1 MRRNH
6 RQATIALSVAL
17 FSLALTPSHADVTPS
32 PTPYPTATSFKALQ
46 EQYKKDREAF
56 IQAVKNRE
64 QRIREINSAFKAS
77 VDKATYEAKT
87 LMATATTPD
96 QKNAISAQRR
106 SAVAAAI
113 VARESA
119 VAALGSLPT
128 PPTEPVRPTKMASP
142 MHERSEGKAKALTI
156 RLIPLS

>member
-1 MRRNH
+1 MRRSH

-17 FSLALTPSHADVTPS
+17 FSLALTPSHADVTPA
-32 PTPYPTATSFKALQ
+32 PTPSPTATSFKALQ

-128 PPTEPVRPTKMASP
+128 PPTEPVRPTKMAAPGMSDQ
-142 MHERSEGKAKALTI
+142 KAKPK
-156 RLIPLS
+156 R

>member
-6 RQATIALSVAL
+6 RQATIALSVVL

-32 PTPYPTATSFKALQ
+32 PTPSPTATSFKALQ

-128 PPTEPVRPTKMASP
+128 PPTEPVRPTKMAAPGMSDQ
-142 MHERSEGKAKALTI
+142 KAKPK
-156 RLIPLS
+156 R

>member
-32 PTPYPTATSFKALQ
+32 PTPSPTATSFKALQ
-46 EQYKKDREAF
+46 DQYKKDREAF
-56 IQAVKNRE
+56 VQAVKNRE

-106 SAVAAAI
+106 SAIAAAI

-128 PPTEPVRPTKMASP
+128 PPSEPVRPTKMASP
-142 MHERSEGKAKALTI
+142 SMSDQKAKPK
-156 RLIPLS
+156 R

>member
-1 MRRNH
+1 MRRKH
-6 RQATIALSVAL
+6 QQAITALVVAI
-17 FSLALTPSHADVTPS
+17 FSLGIAPSYADVTPS
-32 PTPYPTATSFKALQ
+32 PTPSPTATTFKALQ

-56 IQAVKNRE
+56 NQAVKNRE

-119 VAALGSLPT
+119 VAALEPLPA
-128 PPTEPVRPTKMASP
+128 PPSEPVRPSKMASP
-142 MHERSEGKAKALTI
+142 SMSDQKAKPK
-156 RLIPLS
+156 R

>member
-6 RQATIALSVAL
+6 RQATIAISVAL
-17 FSLALTPSHADVTPS
+17 FSLALTPLHADVTPS
-32 PTPYPTATSFKALQ
+32 PTPSPTATSFKALQ
-46 EQYKKDREAF
+46 EQYKKDRETF

-128 PPTEPVRPTKMASP
+128 PPIEPVRPTKMATPGMSDQ
-142 MHERSEGKAKALTI
+142 KAKPK
-156 RLIPLS
+156 R

>member
-1 MRRNH
+1 MRIG
-6 RQATIALSVAL
+6 ASTAIIIALSTV
-17 FSLALTPSHADVTPS
+17 SLTGVHAEPTPS
-32 PTPYPTATSFKALQ
+32 PSPSMLNFKAAQ

-128 PPTEPVRPTKMASP
+128 PPTEPVRPTKMAAPGMSDQ
-142 MHERSEGKAKALTI
+142 KAKPK
-156 RLIPLS
+156 R

>member
-6 RQATIALSVAL
+6 RQATIALSVVL

-32 PTPYPTATSFKALQ
+32 PTPSPTAISFKALQ

-142 MHERSEGKAKALTI
+142 SMSDQKAKPK
-156 RLIPLS
+156 R

>member
-6 RQATIALSVAL
+6 RQATIALSVVL

-32 PTPYPTATSFKALQ
+32 PTPSPTATSFKALQ

-56 IQAVKNRE
+56 IQAVRNRE

-142 MHERSEGKAKALTI
+142 SMSDQKAKPK
-156 RLIPLS
+156 R

>member
-1 MRRNH
+1 MRRNY

-32 PTPYPTATSFKALQ
+32 PTPSPSVNSFKALQ

-142 MHERSEGKAKALTI
+142 SMSDQKAKPK
-156 RLIPLS
+156 R

>member
-6 RQATIALSVAL
+6 RQATIALSVVL

-32 PTPYPTATSFKALQ
+32 PTPSPTATSFKALQ

-128 PPTEPVRPTKMASP
+128 PPIEPVRPTKMAPPGMSDQ
-142 MHERSEGKAKALTI
+142 KAKPK
-156 RLIPLS
+156 R

>member
-1 MRRNH
+1 MRRIH
-6 RQATIALSVAL
+6 RQAITAISVL
-17 FSLALTPSHADVTPS
+17 FFSLAISPSYADVSPS
-32 PTPYPTATSFKALQ
+32 PLPSPTATSFKALQ
-46 EQYKKDREAF
+46 EQYKKDRDAF
-56 IQAVKNRE
+56 VQAVKNRE

-106 SAVAAAI
+106 NAVAAAI

-119 VAALGSLPT
+119 VEALGPLPT
-128 PPTEPVRPTKMASP
+128 PPVEPARPTKMASP
-142 MHERSEGKAKALTI
+142 SMGEQKTKQKR
-156 RLIPLS
+156 

>member
-1 MRRNH
+1 MRRNY

-32 PTPYPTATSFKALQ
+32 PTPSPTATSFKALQ

-56 IQAVKNRE
+56 IQAVRNRE

-87 LMATATTPD
+87 LMANATTPD

-119 VAALGSLPT
+119 VAALGSLPM

-142 MHERSEGKAKALTI
+142 SMSDQKAKPK
-156 RLIPLS
+156 R

>member
-1 MRRNH
+1 MRRNY

-17 FSLALTPSHADVTPS
+17 FSLALPPSHADVTPS
-32 PTPYPTATSFKALQ
+32 PTPSPTATSFKALQ

-56 IQAVKNRE
+56 IQAVRNRE

-142 MHERSEGKAKALTI
+142 SMSDQKAKPK
-156 RLIPLS
+156 R

>member
-1 MRRNH
+1 MRRSH
-6 RQATIALSVAL
+6 RRATIALSVVL
-17 FSLALTPSHADVTPS
+17 FSLALTPSHAEFTPS
-32 PTPYPTATSFKALQ
+32 PTPSPTATSFKELQ
-46 EQYKKDREAF
+46 EQYKKDRQAF

-96 QKNAISAQRR
+96 QKNAISSQRR
-106 SAVAAAI
+106 SAIAAAI

-128 PPTEPVRPTKMASP
+128 PPNEPVRPTKMATPS
-142 MHERSEGKAKALTI
+142 MSDQKAKPK
-156 RLIPLS
+156 R

>member
-6 RQATIALSVAL
+6 RQATIALAATI
-17 FSLALTPSHADVTPS
+17 FSLSFAPSYADVTPS
-32 PTPYPTATSFKALQ
+32 PTPSPTATTFKALQ

-64 QRIREINSAFKAS
+64 QRIREINAVFKAS

-106 SAVAAAI
+106 NAVAAAI

-119 VAALGSLPT
+119 VAALDPLPT
-128 PPTEPVRPTKMASP
+128 PPTEPTRPTKMASP
-142 MHERSEGKAKALTI
+142 GMSEQKAKAK
-156 RLIPLS
+156 R

>member
-6 RQATIALSVAL
+6 RQATIALSVVL

-32 PTPYPTATSFKALQ
+32 PTPSPTATSFKALQ

-128 PPTEPVRPTKMASP
+128 PPIEPVRPTKMAAPS
-142 MHERSEGKAKALTI
+142 MSDQKAKPK
-156 RLIPLS
+156 R

>member
-1 MRRNH
+1 MRRNY
-6 RQATIALSVAL
+6 RQATIALSVVL

-32 PTPYPTATSFKALQ
+32 PTPSPTATSFKALQ

-56 IQAVKNRE
+56 IQAVRNRE

-142 MHERSEGKAKALTI
+142 SMSDQKAKPK
-156 RLIPLS
+156 R

>member
-1 MRRNH
+1 MRRNR
-6 RQATIALSVAL
+6 RQATIALAAAL

-32 PTPYPTATSFKALQ
+32 PTPSPTSTSFKALQ

-56 IQAVKNRE
+56 NQAVKNRE

-106 SAVAAAI
+106 TAVAAAI

-128 PPTEPVRPTKMASP
+128 PPTEPVRSTKMAAPGMSDQ
-142 MHERSEGKAKALTI
+142 KAKPK
-156 RLIPLS
+156 R

>member
-6 RQATIALSVAL
+6 RQATIALSVVL

-32 PTPYPTATSFKALQ
+32 PTPSPTATSFKALQ

-87 LMATATTPD
+87 LMANATTPD

-142 MHERSEGKAKALTI
+142 SMSDQKAKPK
-156 RLIPLS
+156 R

>member
-1 MRRNH
+1 MRRNN
-6 RQATIALSVAL
+6 RQATIALSVVL

-32 PTPYPTATSFKALQ
+32 PTPSPTATSFKALQ

-119 VAALGSLPT
+119 VAALGSLQT
-128 PPTEPVRPTKMASP
+128 PPIEPIRPTKMAAPGMSDQ
-142 MHERSEGKAKALTI
+142 KAKPK
-156 RLIPLS
+156 R